1 MGVDVEAHITVV
13 MCLRQGGGKW
23 QKSREFHVSSCSG
36 DSCEC
41 LWKLDYRPLGYV
53 ARGDAFVS
61 GPESKPSDIWPRQ
74 QRERPA
80 VSISR
85 PQKFRRSPRLR
96 RTGLIARRIA
106 ALPMCLIFDGLHKHI
121 LPIFGSHRLDR
132 ITVAAIEKFR
142 NRLRDQTAS
151 TRIKPYK

>member
-1 MGVDVEAHITVV
+1 MFAYSVGVDVDAHITVV

-23 QKSREFHVSSCSG
+23 QKSRSSM
-36 DSCEC
+36 C
-41 LWKLDYRPLGYV
+41 LAVAEIVASACGSLTIGPWDYS

-74 QRERPA
+74 QRELPA

-96 RTGLIARRIA
+96 
-106 ALPMCLIFDGLHKHI
+106 
-121 LPIFGSHRLDR
+121 
-132 ITVAAIEKFR
+132 
-142 NRLRDQTAS
+142 
-151 TRIKPYK
+151 